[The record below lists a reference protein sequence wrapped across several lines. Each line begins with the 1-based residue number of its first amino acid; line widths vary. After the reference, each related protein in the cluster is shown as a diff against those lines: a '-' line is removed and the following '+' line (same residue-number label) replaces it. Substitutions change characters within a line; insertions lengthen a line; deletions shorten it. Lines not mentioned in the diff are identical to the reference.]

1 MKSKIRSNIRSIVA
15 LALTFVM
22 VLCVAFVNPAEA
34 KPKKT
39 KPQSYSTEQIAEIQ
53 SYAAQVQA
61 MRDRFGEL
69 QGLIEKEDFIF
80 ARNFIHGP
88 LGELR
93 TKMLFIAQDLY
104 PEARD
109 QARAATKKL
118 ASALSAIDKAGIDKD
133 YKAAAKGYTNLNKAL
148 DDFFA
153 VLPKA

>member
-1 MKSKIRSNIRSIVA
+1 MKSKIRSVVA

-22 VLCVAFVNPAEA
+22 VFCVTFVNPADA

-39 KPQSYSTEQIAEIQ
+39 KPQTYSTEQLAEIQ

-61 MRDRFGEL
+61 MRDRFSEL
-69 QGLIEKEDFIF
+69 QGLIEKEDYIF

-104 PEARD
+104 PEARE
-109 QARAATKKL
+109 QAKVATKAL
-118 ASALSAIDKAGIDKD
+118 ANALSAIDKAGADKD

-148 DDFFA
+148 DAFFA
-153 VLPKA
+153 ALPQG